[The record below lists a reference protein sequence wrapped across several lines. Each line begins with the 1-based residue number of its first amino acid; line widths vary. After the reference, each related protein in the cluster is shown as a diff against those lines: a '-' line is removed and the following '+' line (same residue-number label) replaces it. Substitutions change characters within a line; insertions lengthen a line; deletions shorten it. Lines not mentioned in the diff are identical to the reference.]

1 MNKNDVKIQVVHEE
15 DDNIEQQ
22 MLYQFV
28 EERYQM
34 NYSLMMM

>member
-1 MNKNDVKIQVVHEE
+1 MLMRKNKNDIKIRDVHEE

-28 EERYQM
+28 EE
-34 NYSLMMM
+34 

>member
-1 MNKNDVKIQVVHEE
+1 MLMMKNKNDVKIQDVHEE

-28 EERYQM
+28 V
-34 NYSLMMM
+34 LMR